1 MQFTLTNFHKEVS
14 PRKGFYSQLEL
25 SSRQLLFIG
34 GDRIILA
41 ENFRERIFAENFGEG
56 EADDEYIPQQP
67 VGCEEIDEEEN
78 DAIVKIIKKI
88 GM

>member
-1 MQFTLTNFHKEVS
+1 MCCE
-14 PRKGFYSQLEL
+14 E
-25 SSRQLLFIG
+25 I
-34 GDRIILA
+34 DEE
-41 ENFRERIFAENFGEG
+41 ENDAIVTRSLIFAENFGEG